1 MIIIIAITIWV
12 ISGNMAW
19 RLRYYGLMKT
29 WYQKYGFKENL
40 AEESPANHWTYGI
53 PIVIIGGMVS
63 LALVLQYEDVAW
75 YFKQPTNK

>member
-12 ISGNMAW
+12 ISGYMAW

-40 AEESPANHWTYGI
+40 AEES
-53 PIVIIGGMVS
+53 
-63 LALVLQYEDVAW
+63 
-75 YFKQPTNK
+75 